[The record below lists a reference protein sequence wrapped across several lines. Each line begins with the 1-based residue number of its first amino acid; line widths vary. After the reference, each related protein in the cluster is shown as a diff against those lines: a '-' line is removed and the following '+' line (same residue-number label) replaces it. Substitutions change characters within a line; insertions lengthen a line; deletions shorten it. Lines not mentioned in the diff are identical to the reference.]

1 MADPADEIARGK
13 RFGFGANWQR
23 FARQLDPERIA
34 AAEASLREML
44 QLENLAG
51 RRFLDVGAGSGL
63 FSLAARRLGATVVSF
78 DFDPQAVA
86 CVEQLRQ
93 RHFPDDSS
101 WRVRQGDV
109 LDRALIDELGRFDVV
124 YAWGVLHHTGDL
136 WRALDHA
143 CALVDDSGLL
153 FVAIYNRQPLLS
165 PVWLQVKR
173 LYNALPTPGR
183 ALLAGGSTALAAAQ
197 GLAADV
203 LAGRNPLVRYRGD
216 DRRGMSVL
224 WDAVDWVGGFPF
236 EVATA
241 EEVFRFVR
249 DRGFELCEL
258 RTANGR
264 HGCNELVCRRTA
276 AAGNGRPQPATGRS

>member
-1 MADPADEIARGK
+1 MTDPVDEIARGK

-23 FARQLDPERIA
+23 FSRQLDPERIA
-34 AAEASLREML
+34 AAEASLKQML
-44 QLENLAG
+44 RVETLAG

-63 FSLAARRLGATVVSF
+63 FSLAARRLGASVLSF

-93 RHFPDDSS
+93 QHCAGDSNWS
-101 WRVRQGDV
+101 VRQGDV

-136 WRALDHA
+136 WRALDHT
-143 CALVDDSGLL
+143 CALVENDGLL

-183 ALLAGGSTALAAAQ
+183 ALLAGGSKALAAAQ
-197 GLAADV
+197 GLTADV
-203 LAGRNPLVRYRGD
+203 LGGRNPLARYRGRG
-216 DRRGMSVL
+216 RRGMSVL

-241 EEVFRFVR
+241 EQVFGFVR
-249 DRGFELCEL
+249 DRGFALVEL

-264 HGCNELVCRRTA
+264 HGCNELVCRRDISL
-276 AAGNGRPQPATGRS
+276 ATGRPRSAAVRS

>member
-1 MADPADEIARGK
+1 MRNPDDEIARGQ

-23 FARQLDPERIA
+23 FSRQLDPGRIA
-34 AAEASLREML
+34 AAEASLQQML
-44 QLENLAG
+44 QLDNLAG

-63 FSLAARRLGATVVSF
+63 FSLAARRLGASVVSF
-78 DFDPQAVA
+78 DFDRQAVA
-86 CVEQLRQ
+86 CVERLRQ
-93 RHFPDDSS
+93 HHFPDDSS
-101 WRVRQGDV
+101 WSVRQGDV
-109 LDRALIDELGRFDVV
+109 LDGALIDELGRFDVV

-136 WRALDHA
+136 WRALDHV

-173 LYNALPTPGR
+173 LYNALPAPGR

-197 GLAADV
+197 GLASDV
-203 LAGRNPLVRYRGD
+203 LSGRNPLSRYSGR

-249 DRGFELCEL
+249 GRGFELCEL
-258 RTANGR
+258 KTANGR
-264 HGCNELVCRRTA
+264 HGCNELVCRRTSA
-276 AAGNGRPQPATGRS
+276 AATDRPRPAAGR